1 MDSGFQRL
9 LLALALALAL
19 LHRSSPLLQLFALSY
34 SRLDGGPAPKMSTPT
49 TNILCIPF
57 RRSLHLSLSAT
68 IRQYINTKYDQHPD
82 MFQYDLEAI
91 DALRRDAV
99 NVREPHL
106 SGIKKLQ
113 VYAGQ
118 LVWIG
123 GKFPID
129 IGAEFTWYPALGYHT
144 DRPMARNN
152 LKYELMNVLY
162 NLAALYSQL
171 ALNTPRGDTE
181 GLKSAANYFSLAAG
195 VLSHI
200 QKAVLPE
207 LRMTDPP
214 DDMDHNTLESL
225 LQLFLAQSQECFW
238 QKAVMDGYKDASIAK
253 LAARVSDLYN
263 LAAEAAVNSEAIS
276 SAWIHHMNAKHHHF
290 AAAAQYRAACDCLE
304 KRRYGEE
311 IARLKDAV
319 ICANDGIKEGRVA
332 PLNKT
337 VMEDLQ
343 ALKRKLEE
351 DLKRAEKDN
360 DLIFLNPIPPKAE
373 LKILERA
380 NMAIARTPPQVA
392 NPLDYLGDHAELGPA
407 LFSKL
412 VPFSVHVAISIYEER
427 RDRLVNQNI
436 IQELENLTDKIHTL
450 LSSIGLP
457 GSLQALEKPLGLPPS
472 LIQHAEEIRQADA
485 INKIQRSFADIE
497 KLRSN
502 DWAIFEEG
510 KAALAAEEEEDEQLR
525 RKYGTSRWRR
535 PESQADPN
543 RAKFWAAINEIGG
556 YFQNSASSDEAVRD
570 KFMANKELLEILSG
584 SNQSL
589 MNYVPSSTPVET
601 SGDLKAAV
609 GRLRSVYNDV
619 LRMESR
625 RRKKVE
631 SLREA
636 ARRDDIKP
644 DILKEAARLE
654 RAYPSTP
661 LQTVHFEEFFEK
673 RLDKLYEPEL
683 EALEKEAQDQEN
695 LLTLLERANREFE
708 SQKRLIDAKG
718 HRDREQVLQKLNGA
732 YFKYKEIV
740 ANLEVGRKFYND
752 LNRIVAHGFRD
763 AVKAWVAERRLE
775 AKRLEE
781 ELNMPPLS
789 SLNINHQQPVQNP
802 PSGFAAQPV
811 VHQPVQQQHDQ
822 YQPAYQ
828 QQAYQQSS
836 YQQQPLQPQ
845 QQYQQP
851 QPTLQQQPVYS
862 RPAVQSPAEASI
874 QSWAGGQMQPPT
886 PQQKPP
892 QPGQQPNQSSGTWN
906 PSMGIKFGGSSAGGS
921 PGQEGTWTAGS
932 GIRFG

>member
-1 MDSGFQRL
+1 
-9 LLALALALAL
+9 
-19 LHRSSPLLQLFALSY
+19 
-34 SRLDGGPAPKMSTPT
+34 
-49 TNILCIPF
+49 
-57 RRSLHLSLSAT
+57 
-68 IRQYINTKYDQHPD
+68 
-82 MFQYDLEAI
+82 MFQFDLEAV

-106 SGIKKLQ
+106 SGIRKLQ

-144 DRPMARNN
+144 ERPMARNN

-195 VLSHI
+195 VLSHV
-200 QKAVLPE
+200 QKSVLPE
-207 LRMTDPP
+207 LRMSDPP
-214 DDMDHNTLESL
+214 DDMDNNTLESL
-225 LQLFLAQSQECFW
+225 VQLFLAQSQECFW

-263 LAAEAAVNSEAIS
+263 LAAEAAVHSEAIS
-276 SAWIHHMNAKHHHF
+276 SEWIHHMNAKHHHF

-304 KRRYGEE
+304 KRKYGEE

-319 ICANDGIKEGRVA
+319 LCANDGIKEGRVSS
-332 PLNKT
+332 LNKT

-360 DLIFLNPIPPKAE
+360 DLIFLNPVPPKAE

-380 NMAIARTPPQVA
+380 NMATARTPPQVA

-427 RDRLVNQNI
+427 RDRTVNQNI
-436 IQELENLTDKIHTL
+436 IQELENLTEKIHTL

-472 LIQHAEEIRQADA
+472 LIQHAEEIRQSDA
-485 INKIQRSFADIE
+485 INKIQRSFADID

-510 KAALAAEEEEDEQLR
+510 KAALAAEKDEDEQLR

-543 RAKFWAAINEIGG
+543 GSKFWAAIGEIEG
-556 YFQNSASSDEAVRD
+556 YFQNSSISDDAVRE
-570 KFMANKELLEILSG
+570 KFMTNKDLLEVLSG

-589 MNYVPSSTPVET
+589 MNYVPASAPVET
-601 SGDLKAAV
+601 SGDLKASV
-609 GRLRSVYNDV
+609 GRLRSVYNDI
-619 LRMESR
+619 LRLESR

-654 RAYPSTP
+654 RTYTTTP

-683 EALEKEAQDQEN
+683 EAIEKEAQEQEN
-695 LLTLLERANREFE
+695 LLTLLQRANREFE
-708 SQKRLIDAKG
+708 SQKRLIDGKG

-732 YFKYKEIV
+732 YFKYKEIGT
-740 ANLEVGRKFYND
+740 NLEVGRKFYND
-752 LNRIVAHGFRD
+752 LNKIVANGFRD
-763 AVKAWVAERRLE
+763 AVKAWAAERRIE
-775 AKRLEE
+775 ARRLEE

-789 SLNINHQQPVQNP
+789 NLNITHQQAAQA
-802 PSGFAAQPV
+802 PSGFAAHPV
-811 VHQPVQQQHDQ
+811 AHQPAQHDQ
-822 YQPAYQ
+822 YQPSYQ
-828 QQAYQQSS
+828 QPYQPSYQQPPPQQQH
-836 YQQQPLQPQ
+836 YQQPQQQPLF
-845 QQYQQP
+845 
-851 QPTLQQQPVYS
+851 S

-874 QSWAGGQMQPPT
+874 QSWAGQTQQQPVQ
-886 PQQKPP
+886 PQVQP
-892 QPGQQPNQSSGTWN
+892 QPGQTPSPMPGTWN
-906 PSMGIKFGGSSAGGS
+906 PSMGIKFGGPPAGGS
-921 PGQEGTWTAGS
+921 QGGGGTWSANS